1 MVDSYKPYLTI
12 IRDSLEQALCLKN
25 FPSQLYEKI
34 NRPQVEVRESLE
46 LINKPIIISRNESE
60 KVEIETSINSVRVN
74 VAVKKY
80 QEIDKLIVDIYS
92 KYLMN
97 RANQLNVLRKVAKP
111 GYDISFLITNFTLEN
126 YKKEDIIDFIVEF
139 IQDFTKEVTEMK
151 MTVNSQSPLVK
162 NKFIKILRFN
172 SKKILNKLL
181 KLFYLITKRLGHYIM
196 KFFIRDILSI
206 RTCKIEYL
214 F

>member
-126 YKKEDIIDFIVEF
+126 YKKEDIIDLIIEF
-139 IQDFTKEVTEMK
+139 IQDFPKEVRDMK
-151 MTVNSQSPLVK
+151 MSVNSQSRFANTYLMEHVK
-162 NKFIKILRFN
+162 V
-172 SKKILNKLL
+172 
-181 KLFYLITKRLGHYIM
+181 
-196 KFFIRDILSI
+196 
-206 RTCKIEYL
+206 
-214 F
+214 

>member
-1 MVDSYKPYLTI
+1 MVESYKPYLTI

-111 GYDISFLITNFTLEN
+111 GYDISFLITNFHLEN

-151 MTVNSQSPLVK
+151 MTVNSQSRFATTYLMEQVK
-162 NKFIKILRFN
+162 V
-172 SKKILNKLL
+172 
-181 KLFYLITKRLGHYIM
+181 
-196 KFFIRDILSI
+196 
-206 RTCKIEYL
+206 
-214 F
+214 

>member
-151 MTVNSQSPLVK
+151 MTVNSQS
-162 NKFIKILRFN
+162 RFATTYLMVP
-172 SKKILNKLL
+172 KK
-181 KLFYLITKRLGHYIM
+181 
-196 KFFIRDILSI
+196 
-206 RTCKIEYL
+206 
-214 F
+214 

>member
-151 MTVNSQSPLVK
+151 MTVNSQSRFATTYLMEQVM
-162 NKFIKILRFN
+162 IQKI
-172 SKKILNKLL
+172 
-181 KLFYLITKRLGHYIM
+181 T
-196 KFFIRDILSI
+196 
-206 RTCKIEYL
+206 
-214 F
+214 